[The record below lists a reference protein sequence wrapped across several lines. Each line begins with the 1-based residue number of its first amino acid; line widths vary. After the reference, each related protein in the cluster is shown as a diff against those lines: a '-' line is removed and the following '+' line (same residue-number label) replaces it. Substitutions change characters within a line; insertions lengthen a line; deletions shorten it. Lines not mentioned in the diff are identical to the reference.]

1 MSEMLCPDIQVFH
14 VDDPRFGIVLYR
26 NALSEKAKNV
36 VERLE
41 ATIGSS
47 STAPYMWMEA
57 LVGDQVKMPEY
68 RDCHDCKIGK
78 NHAENAP
85 SQFSEIKN
93 IYSDI
98 SESLEFALVDYEAR
112 YNIKMDY
119 MEAINF
125 VRYNPGE
132 HFSVHTDHGFSY
144 NCTVSSCLYLNDGY
158 EGGEL
163 HFPHLNIT
171 IKPEFGDHIM
181 FPSTYIYA
189 HGSKP
194 VISGT
199 KYVAVTMFDY
209 NDRTHKHGYGEN
221 MDGSKATE
229 GAGIPQYSPTGQ
241 KLQESSYGRFGL
253 NK

>member
-1 MSEMLCPDIQVFH
+1 MTEMLCPDIQVFH

-26 NALSEKAKNV
+26 NSLTEEAKSV

-41 ATIGSS
+41 ATIGNSE
-47 STAPYMWMEA
+47 TAPYKWMEA
-57 LVGDQVKMPEY
+57 LVGDQEKMPDY
-68 RDCHDCKIGK
+68 RDCHDCKIGEQA
-78 NHAENAP
+78 AEAAP
-85 SQFSEIKN
+85 DEFAEIRN
-93 IYSDI
+93 IYNDTAKSI
-98 SESLEFALVDYEAR
+98 RFALADYETR

-125 VRYNPGE
+125 VRYTQGQ

-171 IKPEFGDHIM
+171 IKPEFGDNVI
-181 FPSTYIYA
+181 FPSAYIYA
-189 HGSKP
+189 HGARP
-194 VISGT
+194 VTNGT

-221 MDGSKATE
+221 IDGTQATL
-229 GAGIPQYSPTGQ
+229 GAGIPKYTPGQ
-241 KLQESSYGRFGL
+241 LTVRG
-253 NK
+253 

>member
-14 VDDPRFGIVLYR
+14 VDDPRLGIIVYR

-36 VERLE
+36 IERLE
-41 ATIGSS
+41 STISQS
-47 STAPYMWMEA
+47 VTPPYMWMES

-78 NHAENAP
+78 QHAEKA
-85 SQFSEIKN
+85 SGEFAEIKN
-93 IYSDI
+93 IYSDVA
-98 SESLEFALVDYEAR
+98 ESLEFALVDYEAR

-132 HFSVHTDHGFSY
+132 HFGIHTDHGFSY
-144 NCTVSSCLYLNDGY
+144 NCTVSSCLYLNDNY

-171 IKPEFGDHIM
+171 IKPQAGDNIM

-189 HGSKP
+189 HGALP
-194 VISGT
+194 VTSGT

-221 MDGSKATE
+221 IDGSKATE
-229 GAGIPQYSPTGQ
+229 GAGIPQYAPGDSMLKP
-241 KLQESSYGRFGL
+241 SSYGRFGL